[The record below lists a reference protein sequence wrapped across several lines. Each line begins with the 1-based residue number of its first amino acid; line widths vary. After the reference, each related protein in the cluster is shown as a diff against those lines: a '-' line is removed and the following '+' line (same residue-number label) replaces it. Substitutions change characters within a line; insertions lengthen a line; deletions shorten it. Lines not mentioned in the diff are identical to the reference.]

1 MILECWKNN
10 VWNIIAINSLP
21 DKNLMIIII
30 IAIIC
35 IAIIVIA
42 NIVIA
47 IIVIAII
54 VIAIIVNTIIVIAII
69 AIVIIIKKLD
79 IYLKKLK
86 DLFRELITS
95 FSFLL

>member
-1 MILECWKNN
+1 MENYDFK
-10 VWNIIAINSLP
+10 IIAINSLP
-21 DKNLMIIII
+21 NKNLMIIII
-30 IAIIC
+30 IAII
-35 IAIIVIA
+35 
-42 NIVIA
+42 VIA
-47 IIVIAII
+47 IIVNGII
-54 VIAIIVNTIIVIAII
+54 VIAVIVNTIIVIAII